1 MRQELKHADG
11 TVAPSSGS
19 SRRLSSI
26 EKVKTIAV
34 AIKPIGTIFIRLL
47 MFVAIPL
54 VISSLIVG
62 AASLGD
68 LRKVGRIGAK
78 TLLFYVVTIVS
89 AITIGLVLVNTLQPG
104 TRLGTGVA

>member
-1 MRQELKHADG
+1 
-11 TVAPSSGS
+11 
-19 SRRLSSI
+19 
-26 EKVKTIAV
+26 
-34 AIKPIGTIFIRLL
+34 

-78 TLLFYVVTIVS
+78 TVLFYVVTIVS
-89 AITIGLVLVNTLQPG
+89 AITIGLVLVELHP
-104 TRLGTGVA
+104 TGDPAGDRVA